1 MVSKS
6 KKIIVA
12 VFAAC
17 FAFVITG
24 CFSPEKINDYLNGKE
39 ACYLNAENVSQ
50 FFYKG
55 TEYTILEECI
65 SNGELGA
72 WIGYIRKFAAVD
84 KNGKVLVQENI
95 EPAAMMS
102 LKDLA
107 DKAPD
112 AVACISFLNVYS
124 APHADTYLIVDVN
137 GGYHKAVMTTR
148 RKESERIFNFNET
161 RRSMSG
167 KFTVNPQN
175 TTQLFCDGA
184 IYQVTSNRVP
194 EDTLGSFLDVI
205 AESITFDAKTKLPL
219 SKADLNK
226 IDWSGKESTGQKRE
240 QWAYGEVYEICGT
253 DTAEAVA
260 VNINNRYYL
269 ARRP

>member
-24 CFSPEKINDYLNGKE
+24 CFSPENICTSSNKE
-39 ACYLNAENVSQ
+39 ECFVNTENVSQ

-65 SNGELGA
+65 SNDELGA

-84 KNGKVLVQENI
+84 KNGKVLAQENS
-95 EPAAMMS
+95 EPAVLMS
-102 LKDLA
+102 LHDFA

-112 AVACISFLNVYS
+112 AVALIPFFNVYAGFHDDGS
-124 APHADTYLIVDVN
+124 VIVDVN

-148 RKESERIFNFNET
+148 RKESECIFNFNET

-175 TTQLFCDGA
+175 TL
-184 IYQVTSNRVP
+184 
-194 EDTLGSFLDVI
+194 
-205 AESITFDAKTKLPL
+205 
-219 SKADLNK
+219 
-226 IDWSGKESTGQKRE
+226 
-240 QWAYGEVYEICGT
+240 
-253 DTAEAVA
+253 
-260 VNINNRYYL
+260 
-269 ARRP
+269 

>member
-39 ACYLNAENVSQ
+39 ACYLNVENVSQ

-112 AVACISFLNVYS
+112 A
-124 APHADTYLIVDVN
+124 DTYLIVDVN

-148 RKESERIFNFNET
+148 HKESERIFNFNET
-161 RRSMSG
+161 RGR
-167 KFTVNPQN
+167 
-175 TTQLFCDGA
+175 
-184 IYQVTSNRVP
+184 
-194 EDTLGSFLDVI
+194 
-205 AESITFDAKTKLPL
+205 
-219 SKADLNK
+219 
-226 IDWSGKESTGQKRE
+226 
-240 QWAYGEVYEICGT
+240 
-253 DTAEAVA
+253 
-260 VNINNRYYL
+260 
-269 ARRP
+269 

>member
-65 SNGELGA
+65 SNGELGT
-72 WIGYIRKFAAVD
+72 WIGYIRKLAVVD

-112 AVACISFLNVYS
+112 AVAIIPFFNVYAGFHDDGS
-124 APHADTYLIVDVN
+124 VIVDVN

-148 RKESERIFNFNET
+148 RKESKCIFNFNET

-175 TTQLFCDGA
+175 TTQLLCDGM
-184 IYQVTSNRVP
+184 IYQVTSNIVP

-219 SKADLNK
+219 SKAKLNK
-226 IDWSGKESTGQKRE
+226 IDWSGKESTG
-240 QWAYGEVYEICGT
+240 
-253 DTAEAVA
+253 
-260 VNINNRYYL
+260 
-269 ARRP
+269 